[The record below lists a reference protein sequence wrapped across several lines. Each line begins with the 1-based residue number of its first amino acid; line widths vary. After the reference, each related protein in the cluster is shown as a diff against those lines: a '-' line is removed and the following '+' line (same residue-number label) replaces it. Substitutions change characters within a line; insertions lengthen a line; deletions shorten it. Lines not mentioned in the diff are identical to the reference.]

1 VRLRLGIASVALVA
15 TGAAWWN
22 GLLPCELVQAQP
34 DCQLIVTG
42 GPVLD
47 TGELVTLVGAG
58 PLRIPAGRLLATTIE
73 VAEPKDRAQWW
84 VARRDPTI
92 SLVAR
97 DRLVP
102 AGSGL
107 ADVAAEGQARMLESQ
122 QLAAAL
128 ALHRAGRIP
137 SPEAPVGLWPVEV
150 HFATEGVG
158 GPSAGLMLALAIH
171 ARLAAEDP
179 TARPAEAGG
188 PLVVAG
194 TGALGPDGEVRGV
207 GGIDHKLR
215 SVATGNVLGGTP
227 DAFLLPTSD
236 LPAARRVEG
245 IGRILLVPVTSLED
259 AIVALETLR
268 DGSIPVG
275 GEWLGTGGSAGR

>member
-1 VRLRLGIASVALVA
+1 MRLRLAVLSAAFAA

-22 GLLPCELVQAQP
+22 GLLPCEVVVAQP
-34 DCQLIVTG
+34 DCQLLVTG
-42 GPVLD
+42 GPVLE
-47 TGELVTLVGAG
+47 TGDLVTIVGAG

-73 VAEPKDRAQWW
+73 VAEPQDRAEWW
-84 VARRDPTI
+84 VARRDPSV

-107 ADVAAEGQARMLESQ
+107 AEVAAAGQVRMLESQ

-150 HFATEGVG
+150 HFATDGVG

-171 ARLAAEDP
+171 ARLANEDP
-179 TARPAEAGG
+179 TARSVAAGG

-194 TGALGPDGEVRGV
+194 TGALGPAGDVRGV

-215 SVATGNVLGGTP
+215 SVTLENALAGVP
-227 DAFLLPTSD
+227 DAFLLPMAD
-236 LPAARRVEG
+236 LAAARRVEG
-245 IGRILLVPVTSLED
+245 TGRILLVPVASLED
-259 AIVALETLR
+259 AIAALEALR
-268 DGSIPVG
+268 DGSLPVG
-275 GEWLGTGGSAGR
+275 SEWLGTAGSAAR

>member
-1 VRLRLGIASVALVA
+1 MRLRLAVLSAALAA

-22 GLLPCELVQAQP
+22 GLLPCEVVSVQP
-34 DCQLIVTG
+34 DCQLLVTG
-42 GPVLD
+42 GPVLE
-47 TGELVTLVGAG
+47 TGDLVTIVGAG

-73 VAEPKDRAQWW
+73 VAEPQDRAEWW
-84 VARRDPTI
+84 VARRDPTV

-97 DRLVP
+97 DLLVP

-107 ADVAAEGQARMLESQ
+107 AEVAAEGQVRMLESQ

-128 ALHRAGRIP
+128 ALHRSGRIP

-150 HFATEGVG
+150 RFATDGVG

-171 ARLAAEDP
+171 ARLAETDP
-179 TARPAEAGG
+179 TARSAASGG

-194 TGALGPDGEVRGV
+194 TGALGADGEILGV

-215 SVATGNVLGGTP
+215 SVASENGPAGVP
-227 DAFLLPTSD
+227 DAFLLPMSD
-236 LPAARRVEG
+236 LAAARRVEG
-245 IGRILLVPVTSLED
+245 SARILLVPVSSLED
-259 AIVALETLR
+259 AIAALIALR
-268 DGSIPVG
+268 DGSLPVG
-275 GEWLGTGGSAGR
+275 GEWLGTVGSAGR